1 MAAAQAMWASGQ
13 GQVRGEGTRQGVV
26 AGAWWRVADV
36 GAGHQGSD
44 APQRLLVDEQFLEE
58 FPECV
63 GGGVVAAPQGHLGPG
78 VEQRAFAGLASVAQQ
93 LQDLPAETA
102 GLRDVS
108 DLRLP
113 FQYRGSHSG
122 QAQFTGEHQAG
133 GAGAHDDDAGVRH
146 WPLPPTSH
154 AESPRRPL
162 VDDNSPMPLLPLRRS
177 WLRLSILRQDP
188 GLAAS
193 PPVRYRLKVG
203 RSVQPLFSLS
213 CDARPSWRTQARVSP
228 PV

>member
-146 WPLPPTSH
+146 WPLPPRH
-154 AESPRRPL
+154 
-162 VDDNSPMPLLPLRRS
+162 PMPSPPADRS
-177 WLRLSILRQDP
+177 STTTHPCRFSRSVGPGFGSQFCGRTRVLRQ
-188 GLAAS
+188 A
-193 PPVRYRLKVG
+193 
-203 RSVQPLFSLS
+203 PLSAI
-213 CDARPSWRTQARVSP
+213 D
-228 PV
+228 